1 MFFALAGIGLHGRRP
16 TAALRG
22 YRQMTS
28 GFSEVGYSPPPI
40 DIFERPLERMT
51 GEMFE

>member
-1 MFFALAGIGLHGRRP
+1 MGGGQR
-16 TAALRG
+16 LRSEA

-28 GFSEVGYSPPPI
+28 GFSEMGYFPTPI